1 MRAHRIATSVTL
13 SQREMA
19 GPRVGHRRGRAVRAC
34 WAIVQPQREYG
45 DLPRPAGTRG
55 ARLPDRS
62 TPATNLVWSMIVE
75 GPMNERIDEAMAA
88 LAGGCTVELT
98 QAEPDAAGRSLPMV
112 AYGLRIYAVDR
123 RHDRH
128 GHAPVSVS
136 TVDLGAALD
145 LVEYGAVVVLV

>member
-1 MRAHRIATSVTL
+1 
-13 SQREMA
+13 
-19 GPRVGHRRGRAVRAC
+19 
-34 WAIVQPQREYG
+34 
-45 DLPRPAGTRG
+45 
-55 ARLPDRS
+55 
-62 TPATNLVWSMIVE
+62 MIVE

-123 RHDRH
+123 RHDRL